1 MRFVVGNP
9 EPLNHF
15 ITMSNIQDK
24 QTTPSR
30 YINVLIDDWF
40 KRIFGDE
47 SRPRLLQLFLQEI
60 IPERKIISLTYAP
73 QEHTN
78 QLDKKKSVRVDVECT
93 DDQNRRF
100 IVEMQLAPQHFF
112 YERAIFNSTFGIQHQ
127 IKEGETSYFFPTV
140 YFIGITGFP
149 IHEGSDRVRYH
160 YKLREEQSGELM
172 SDQIQYIFLELP
184 NSESRAM
191 KEDSTILENFC
202 YSLYKL
208 PELTHQPEEFRD
220 EIFRLLFESTE
231 LSTFAPEDRIKYL
244 NDMTTERDIHNQI
257 EYARDNGAQLEK
269 ERIVKQLVKEGVN
282 PEILAKVSGLSKEQI
297 LAL

>member
-1 MRFVVGNP
+1 
-9 EPLNHF
+9 
-15 ITMSNIQDK
+15 MSNESNK
-24 QTTPSR
+24 QQEPIR

-60 IPERKIISLTYAP
+60 IPDRKIVSLTYAP

-78 QLDKKKSVRVDVECT
+78 QQDKKKSVRVDVECT

-208 PELTHQPEEFRD
+208 PKLTHQPEEFRD
-220 EIFRLLFESTE
+220 EIFRLLFEYADF
-231 LSTFAPEDRIKYL
+231 STFAPDDKIKYI
-244 NDMTTERDIHNQI
+244 NDMTTVRDIHNQI
-257 EYARDNGAQLEK
+257 EYAHDKGYEKGVEK
-269 ERIVKQLVKEGVN
+269 EREKHRE
-282 PEILAKVSGLSKEQI
+282 EILQIAKSLRASGMLVEEVARHTGLSPEDIEKP
-297 LAL
+297 